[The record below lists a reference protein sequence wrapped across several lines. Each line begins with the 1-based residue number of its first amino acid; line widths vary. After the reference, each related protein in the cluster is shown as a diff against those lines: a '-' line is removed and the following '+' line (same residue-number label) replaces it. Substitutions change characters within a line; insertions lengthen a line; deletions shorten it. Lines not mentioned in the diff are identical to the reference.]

1 MFGRKKTLNDELA
14 PTTTD
19 ESARPGAKNRPTPKR
34 REQEAL
40 NKRPLIVTDRKAA
53 GAQDKAARREAMAKQ
68 RAGMMTGDE
77 KYLPVR
83 DKGPRRRFIRD
94 TVDARWNIGEFM
106 LPIMLIV
113 LLLSFVRTNWALL
126 LVFVLVY
133 GLILV
138 AIVDALLMWRRT
150 RRKVEDKF
158 GGGREGR
165 RVVRHHA
172 RLPDAPHPHAE
183 AAGRPRRAP
192 GLSHTPARSR
202 GLPRPSVLQLGERR
216 AAPASRHTSR
226 SRACRRTPSAAR
238 TTSRSSPALAAR
250 DGPEAV
256 RAFGGIPRLDSGSS
270 SASRDHSAPS
280 ADEERDRRP
289 LATTTGRAARS
300 RPGCGGLGRPRG
312 G

>member
-14 PTTTD
+14 PATTD
-19 ESARPGAKNRPTPKR
+19 DAARPGAKNRPTPKR

-68 RAGMMTGDE
+68 RAGMATGDE
-77 KYLPVR
+77 RYLPVR

-158 GGGREGR
+158 GQAEKG
-165 RVVRHHA
+165 
-172 RLPDAPHPHAE
+172 DAWYAIM
-183 AAGRPRRAP
+183 R
-192 GLSHTPARSR
+192 TF
-202 GLPRPSVLQLGERR
+202 QM
-216 AAPASRHTSR
+216 
-226 SRACRRTPSAAR
+226 RRTRMPKPQVGR
-238 TTSRSSPALAAR
+238 GQHPA
-250 DGPEAV
+250 
-256 RAFGGIPRLDSGSS
+256 
-270 SASRDHSAPS
+270 
-280 ADEERDRRP
+280 
-289 LATTTGRAARS
+289 
-300 RPGCGGLGRPRG
+300 
-312 G
+312 